1 MTESNDQ
8 DRKAPLKLSPGKL
21 ELKKTVETGQV
32 RQSFSHG
39 RSKVVTVEVKKKR
52 TFAAD
57 AGGALHEVKDMPR
70 PAEPLAAPSAAPVPE
85 AELPHIAHDLTT
97 GEKAMRVK
105 VLQDA
110 LKADE
115 ESRRRAA
122 EREVERLAAE
132 EEANRLA
139 AELAAVKAA
148 QPQPEP
154 EPAAAPAPA
163 AAAAPASAPAAAG
176 ASPAAPAPTTV
187 AASAPAATET
197 EEEDEDRAKRPG
209 RPVAHKPVPVVK
221 RNEPRRREGKLTI
234 SAALDEDRG
243 QRGRSLAAVKR
254 ARERERLKQ
263 SQKSTEKVVRE
274 VVIPETISVQE
285 LANRMA
291 ERSADV
297 IK

>member
-122 EREVERLAAE
+122 EREAERLAAE
-132 EEANRLA
+132 V
-139 AELAAVKAA
+139 AAVKAA

-163 AAAAPASAPAAAG
+163 AAAPAPAPAVAGAAPAAPG
-176 ASPAAPAPTTV
+176 PTTV
-187 AASAPAATET
+187 AATAPAATET
-197 EEEDEDRAKRPG
+197 EEED
-209 RPVAHKPVPVVK
+209 
-221 RNEPRRREGKLTI
+221 
-234 SAALDEDRG
+234 
-243 QRGRSLAAVKR
+243 RS
-254 ARERERLKQ
+254 EEH
-263 SQKSTEKVVRE
+263 
-274 VVIPETISVQE
+274 
-285 LANRMA
+285 
-291 ERSADV
+291 
-297 IK
+297 

>member
-57 AGGALHEVKDMPR
+57 AGGALHEVKDQPKLN
-70 PAEPLAAPSAAPVPE
+70 EPIVAAPQAAAVAD
-85 AELPHIAHDLTT
+85 AELPHIAHDLTS
-97 GEKAMRVK
+97 GEKALRAR

-132 EEANRLA
+132 EEAQRLA
-139 AELAAVKAA
+139 AELAAAKAA
-148 QPQPEP
+148 APQPEP

-163 AAAAPASAPAAAG
+163 AAAPAPAPAVAGAAPAAPG
-176 ASPAAPAPTTV
+176 PTTV
-187 AASAPAATET
+187 AATAPAATET
-197 EEEDEDRAKRPG
+197 EEED
-209 RPVAHKPVPVVK
+209 
-221 RNEPRRREGKLTI
+221 
-234 SAALDEDRG
+234 
-243 QRGRSLAAVKR
+243 RS
-254 ARERERLKQ
+254 EEH
-263 SQKSTEKVVRE
+263 
-274 VVIPETISVQE
+274 
-285 LANRMA
+285 
-291 ERSADV
+291 
-297 IK
+297 